1 MRLSIVLKNAEK
13 NLEEKETSEIM
24 RVSIGSNTIENH
36 ISKHRVTVPSSY
48 ILKSLYSKDS
58 TSRYREK
65 SALIYLM
72 R

>member
-1 MRLSIVLKNAEK
+1 
-13 NLEEKETSEIM
+13 M

-36 ISKHRVTVPSSY
+36 ISKHRVTVSSSY

-58 TSRYREK
+58 TSRYIEK

>member
-1 MRLSIVLKNAEK
+1 
-13 NLEEKETSEIM
+13 M

-36 ISKHRVTVPSSY
+36 ISKHRVTVSSSY

-58 TSRYREK
+58 TSRYIEK
-65 SALIYLM
+65 SALTYLM